1 MSCKTYRLTATA
13 QEQLKKA
20 LRETLQRWGIQ
31 KAKKYSAEM
40 LNGFQYI
47 AENYQNLTY
56 PHRVEL
62 AKASEFSLHLIGHRY
77 VAFQPHNKDSIIIVG
92 IFHES
97 MDMPARLKELQT
109 LTRHEITAL
118 KKKDIDQIT

>member
-1 MSCKTYRLTATA
+1 
-13 QEQLKKA
+13 
-20 LRETLQRWGIQ
+20 
-31 KAKKYSAEM
+31 
-40 LNGFQYI
+40 
-47 AENYQNLTY
+47 
-56 PHRVEL
+56 
-62 AKASEFSLHLIGHRY
+62 